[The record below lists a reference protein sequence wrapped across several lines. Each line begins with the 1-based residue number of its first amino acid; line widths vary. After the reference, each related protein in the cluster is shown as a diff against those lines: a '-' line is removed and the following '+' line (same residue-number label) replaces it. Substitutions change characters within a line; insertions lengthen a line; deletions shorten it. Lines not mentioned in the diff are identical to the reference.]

1 MAVQAFMS
9 YSHDS
14 PTHKQWVITL
24 AEALVNMGVDVIL
37 DEWSLMAGE
46 DVVAFMWTGI
56 ATADKVVLVC
66 SEQYV
71 KKADGQVGG
80 AGYEGLIVGGE
91 ILRTID
97 TKKFIPV
104 VRANETVNKMPGS
117 LGLRK
122 YIDFSDNAL
131 YDDKLD
137 ELVRAIHGRP
147 AVSRPALGAVPVFSG
162 KAAPDSLSARVVEPS
177 GLTSDGTPVL
187 GDLWFAE
194 HETAARKGLADFPGA
209 MELRF
214 ALHEPINESQ
224 IELLKAIQSAEIQTF
239 GWPIGIVLDA
249 EEWKPTPVEDG
260 IVAEVAITENDG
272 ISGRPSYDYWAIRKN
287 GDFFLLQSLF
297 EDQRREKVMFVDT
310 RVVRVTEALMFCARL
325 YKALGVADDA
335 KVSIEVVHR
344 GLAGRV
350 LSVASSR
357 RHILPAK
364 SASDVGRAQV
374 VVPVSDLGPHLTDYV
389 VQIVEPLLMLFD
401 FRQLNRKV
409 YEGLVTDF
417 ANGRIG

>member
-1 MAVQAFMS
+1 MDLSAPLAPGWALANCSGPVQASLLFRWYNSEGM
-9 YSHDS
+9 
-14 PTHKQWVITL
+14 PV
-24 AEALVNMGVDVIL
+24 AEAGVNAATVPATRFVTFAEQGEGKNGTGVAYANPSDTAALVT
-37 DEWSLMAGE
+37 
-46 DVVAFMWTGI
+46 F
-56 ATADKVVLVC
+56 TARD
-66 SEQYV
+66 
-71 KKADGQVGG
+71 ADGEV
-80 AGYEGLIVGGE
+80 L
-91 ILRTID
+91 
-97 TKKFIPV
+97 
-104 VRANETVNKMPGS
+104 
-117 LGLRK
+117 
-122 YIDFSDNAL
+122 
-131 YDDKLD
+131 
-137 ELVRAIHGRP
+137 AIEDQ
-147 AVSRPALGAVPVFSG
+147 
-162 KAAPDSLSARVVEPS
+162 AAPDSLSARVVEPS

-194 HETAARKGLADFPGA
+194 HETAARKGLRDFPGA

-249 EEWKPTPVEDG
+249 EEWKPKPVEDG

-272 ISGRPSYDYWAIRKN
+272 ISGSPSYDYWAIRKN

-310 RVVRVTEALMFCARL
+310 RVVRVTEALMFCERL